1 MAAKKALGKGL
12 DVLIPNRRPAGREES
27 RPQEAAEKKNTVS
40 SSVPETAELS
50 KAGTE
55 VPEEGVEKARLV
67 KITEIERNKKQPRRT
82 FPKESLQELA
92 ESIRQF
98 GVLQPLLVKAVG
110 SRFMIIAG
118 ERRWRAAKLAG
129 LKEVPVLVRDYSD
142 QEILEISL
150 IENIQR
156 EDLDVIEEAQAYQRL
171 LEEFGYRQEDLAE
184 KLSKSRTVI
193 TNRIRLLRLPEG
205 VRELLREGKLS
216 EGHARALLSLE
227 KPEEQEEAA
236 RQVAENGL
244 SVRETEK
251 LVKKLQEP
259 EKEKTVLQE
268 SPGDAAAYEK
278 LAEELQNAIGSKVQI
293 RRQGKG
299 KGRITIDYYS
309 LDELER
315 IAEILKKH
323 G

>member
-12 DVLIPNRRPAGREES
+12 DVLIPNRHPAAREET
-27 RPQEAAEKKNTVS
+27 RAGETADKNKKVS
-40 SSVPETAELS
+40 SSVPETAESS
-50 KAGTE
+50 KSGAE
-55 VPEEGVEKARLV
+55 APEEGVEKARLV

-98 GVLQPLLVKAVG
+98 GVLQPLLVKAAG

-171 LEEFGYRQEDLAE
+171 LEEFGYRQEDLAA

-193 TNRIRLLRLPEG
+193 TNRMRLLRLPES

-216 EGHARALLSLE
+216 EGHARAILALE
-227 KPEEQEEAA
+227 KPEDQEAA
-236 RQVAENGL
+236 ARLVAENGL

-251 LVKKLQEP
+251 LVKRLQAP
-259 EKEKTVLQE
+259 EKEKAVLQE

-278 LAEELQNAIGSKVQI
+278 LAEELQNAIGSRVQI

-309 LDELER
+309 LEELER
-315 IAEILKKH
+315 IAEMLKKH